1 VSLGSSETPPQMNP
15 VSPVLQNASANNA
28 CQSKVWAVVVTHN
41 PTPDF
46 EQNVRAL
53 VPQVKRVVIVD
64 NQSSPAIQQFIAK
77 VASACDSEIIW
88 SQQNLGIAS
97 ALNTGVEL
105 AMGGNACQWI
115 LMLDQDSRVPPDF
128 VATMFNAYESCPF
141 KDKVALIGANY
152 QLRFRT
158 LRAPGAGTDSPIFRE
173 VKTLMT
179 SGTLA
184 KRSVFTDCGNFD
196 ESFFMD
202 YVDHEFCFRVWRHGL
217 RIIQANNAV
226 LQHRLGSPTLHRML
240 GRHFVTANYSPNRR
254 YHQARNRLVFYR
266 RYFCS
271 DPPWVVS
278 DVFKWFREI
287 LKMIVVERDRKR
299 KLACI
304 ARGVWDGV
312 KVSKWSD
319 RQRDANVHSSGSEA
333 ARKDQ

>member
-1 VSLGSSETPPQMNP
+1 MNHVSR
-15 VSPVLQNASANNA
+15 VLQTESANIA
-28 CQSKVWAVVVTHN
+28 CESKVWAVVVTHD
-41 PTPDF
+41 PKPDF

-53 VPQVKRVVIVD
+53 IPQVKRVIIVD
-64 NQSSPAIQQFIAK
+64 NQSSPAIQQFIAR
-77 VASACDSEIIW
+77 VASAYNSEIIW

-105 AMGGNACQWI
+105 ALAGDACQWI

-128 VATMFNAYESCPF
+128 VANMFNAYESCSF

-152 QLRFRT
+152 QLAFRP
-158 LRAPGAGTDSPIFRE
+158 LRTTGPGEDALIFRE

-184 KRSVFTDCGNFD
+184 KRSVFADCGTFD

-202 YVDHEFCFRVWRHGL
+202 YVDHEFCFRVRCHGL
-217 RIIQANNAV
+217 RIIQANNAI
-226 LQHRLGSPTLHRML
+226 LQHRLGSPTLHRIL
-240 GRHFVTANYSPNRR
+240 GRHFVTANYSSNRR

-266 RYFCS
+266 RYFCT
-271 DPPWVVS
+271 DPFWVVS

-287 LKMIVVERDRKR
+287 LKMIMVERDRKM

-312 KVSKWSD
+312 SVSKWSD
-319 RQRDANVHSSGSEA
+319 WQNDANAPPPGSAA
-333 ARKDQ
+333 ARKNQ

>member
-1 VSLGSSETPPQMNP
+1 MNF
-15 VSPVLQNASANNA
+15 VPVLLHAAPA
-28 CQSKVWAVVVTHN
+28 EVPHQSNIWTIVVTHN

-46 EQNVRAL
+46 GENVRAL
-53 VPQVKRVVIVD
+53 ISQVKKIIIVD
-64 NQSSPAIQQFIAK
+64 NQSLPSIRQFVGK
-77 VASACDSEIIW
+77 VASTFETEVIW
-88 SQQNLGIAS
+88 NQHNLGIAS
-97 ALNTGVEL
+97 ALNAGINL
-105 AMGGNACQWI
+105 ALSSDECQWI
-115 LMLDQDSRVPPDF
+115 LMLDQDSHVTQHF
-128 VATMFNAYESCPF
+128 VAIMCNAYEACPF
-141 KDKVALIGANY
+141 RDAVALIGATY
-152 QLRFRT
+152 QLAFRT
-158 LRAPGAGTDSPIFRE
+158 LQAPSADRRALKFRE
-173 VKTLMT
+173 VETLMT
-179 SGTLA
+179 SGTLV
-184 KRSVFTDCGNFD
+184 KRRVFADCGSFD

-226 LQHRLGSPTLHRML
+226 LQHRLGSPTLHRIL

-271 DPPWVVS
+271 DPPWIVT

>member
-1 VSLGSSETPPQMNP
+1 MNP
-15 VSPVLQNASANNA
+15 VSSVLQTASANNA
-28 CQSKVWAVVVTHN
+28 CRSEVWAVVVTHN

-64 NQSSPAIQQFIAK
+64 NQSSPAIQQFIAT
-77 VASACDSEIIW
+77 VASAYDSEIIW

-105 AMGGNACQWI
+105 AMAGNACQWI

-128 VATMFNAYESCPF
+128 VVNMFNAYESCSF

-152 QLRFRT
+152 QLAFRP
-158 LRAPGAGTDSPIFRE
+158 LRTPDPGKDALKFRE

-184 KRSVFTDCGNFD
+184 KRSVFADCGNFD

-217 RIIQANNAV
+217 RIIQANNAI
-226 LQHRLGSPTLHRML
+226 LQHRLGSPSLHRIL
-240 GRHFVTANYSPNRR
+240 GRRFVTANYSPTRR

-271 DPPWVVS
+271 DPFWVVS

-287 LKMIVVERDRKR
+287 LKMIAVERDRKR

-304 ARGVWDGV
+304 ARGVRDGV

-319 RQRDANVHSSGSEA
+319 RQRDAIVHSSGSHA
-333 ARKDQ
+333 ARRDQ